1 MIEIN
6 KVLQIEKVSIWRKIE
21 AMVLCTQENI

>member
-1 MIEIN
+1 MIGIN
-6 KVLQIEKVSIWRKIE
+6 TVLQIEKGSIWRKIE